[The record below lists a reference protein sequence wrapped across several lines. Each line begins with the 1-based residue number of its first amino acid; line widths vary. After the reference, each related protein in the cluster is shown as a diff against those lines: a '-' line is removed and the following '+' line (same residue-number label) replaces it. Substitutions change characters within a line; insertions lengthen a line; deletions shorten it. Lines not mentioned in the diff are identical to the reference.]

1 MTTTT
6 TTTTKK
12 TTATTRKKATKTNA
26 VVKLQPNCFQHE
38 ILELVSKQKTKAK
51 KIELLTEYR
60 NDALVS
66 LFIWNFDSSVISV
79 LPPGEVPY
87 ANLKEMNS
95 MSGTLNDKINL
106 EANNVQERTVAYNG
120 TEKPMNTGRTS
131 LRNEYTKLYNF
142 VKGGNDTLSS
152 IRRETM
158 FINVLEG
165 LHPLEA
171 ELLCL
176 VKDKKLTDKYNITH
190 DLVKEAYPDI
200 VWGGR
205 S

>member
-1 MTTTT
+1 MTT

-12 TTATTRKKATKTNA
+12 KTTTTRKKAPTSSA

-38 ILELVSKQKTKAK
+38 ILDLVSKQKTKAK
-51 KIELLTEYR
+51 KIELLNEYR

-66 LFIWNFDSSVISV
+66 LFIWNFDTSVISM

-95 MSGTLNDKINL
+95 MSGTLNDKIDM
-106 EANNVQERTVAYNG
+106 EANNVQTKTVAYNG
-120 TEKPMNTGRTS
+120 TEKPMNVGRTS

>member
-1 MTTTT
+1 MTT

-12 TTATTRKKATKTNA
+12 KTATNRKKTSTSNT

-38 ILELVSKQKTKAK
+38 ILELISKQRTKAK
-51 KIELLTEYR
+51 KIELLNEYR

-66 LFIWNFDSSVISV
+66 LFIWNFDDSVISM

-95 MSGTLNDKINL
+95 MSGTLNDKIDM
-106 EANNVQERTVAYNG
+106 EANNVQTKTVAYNG
-120 TEKPMNTGRTS
+120 TEKPMNVGRTS

>member
-1 MTTTT
+1 MTT

-12 TTATTRKKATKTNA
+12 TTTTTRKKASTSST

-38 ILELVSKQKTKAK
+38 ILELISKQKTKAK
-51 KIELLTEYR
+51 KIEILNEYR

-66 LFIWNFDSSVISV
+66 LFIWNFDTSVISM

-95 MSGTLNDKINL
+95 MSGTLNDKIDM
-106 EANNVQERTVAYNG
+106 EANNVQTKTVAYNG
-120 TEKPMNTGRTS
+120 TEKPMNVGRTS

>member
-1 MTTTT
+1 MTT

-12 TTATTRKKATKTNA
+12 KTTTTRKKAPTSGT

-38 ILELVSKQKTKAK
+38 ILDLVSKQKTKAK
-51 KIELLTEYR
+51 KIELLNEYR

-66 LFIWNFDSSVISV
+66 LFIWNFDTSVISM

-95 MSGTLNDKINL
+95 MSGTLNDKIDM
-106 EANNVQERTVAYNG
+106 EANNVQTKTVAYNG
-120 TEKPMNTGRTS
+120 TEKPMNVGRTS